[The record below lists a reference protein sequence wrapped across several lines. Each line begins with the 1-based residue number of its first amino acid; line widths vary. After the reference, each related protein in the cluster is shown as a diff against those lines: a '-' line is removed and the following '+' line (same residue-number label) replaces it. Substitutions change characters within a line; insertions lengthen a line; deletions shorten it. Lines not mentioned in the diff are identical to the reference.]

1 VKMSGGK
8 CPTFDPIMAAS
19 DPAHLP
25 VYLHAVVLRL
35 RVKSAI
41 RRLADFFTR
50 KSSAP
55 QNFTSKTTP
64 LSFALSSPAARPPSC
79 VLFLLHAEE
88 NLFTGRRQWRSQ
100 KFSTGVRQSVAFVFV
115 HSRSAALPSWST

>member
-1 VKMSGGK
+1 MRSGQRSAMVFSGEGAAGVHRVKMSGGK

-41 RRLADFFTR
+41 RRLADFY
-50 KSSAP
+50 
-55 QNFTSKTTP
+55 
-64 LSFALSSPAARPPSC
+64 
-79 VLFLLHAEE
+79 
-88 NLFTGRRQWRSQ
+88 Q
-100 KFSTGVRQSVAFVFV
+100 KK
-115 HSRSAALPSWST
+115 

>member
-41 RRLADFFTR
+41 RRLADFLPEKVALR
-50 KSSAP
+50 KILP
-55 QNFTSKTTP
+55 VKP
-64 LSFALSSPAARPPSC
+64 LPFHSLFPPPARPPSC
-79 VLFLLHAEE
+79 VLFPP
-88 NLFTGRRQWRSQ
+88 RRGELVYWSA
-100 KFSTGVRQSVAFVFV
+100 TVA
-115 HSRSAALPSWST
+115 

>member
-55 QNFTSKTTP
+55 QDFTSKTTP
-64 LSFALSSPAARPPSC
+64 LSFSLSSARPSSFVRSVPSP
-79 VLFLLHAEE
+79 
-88 NLFTGRRQWRSQ
+88 RR
-100 KFSTGVRQSVAFVFV
+100 GELV
-115 HSRSAALPSWST
+115 HWSAAVA